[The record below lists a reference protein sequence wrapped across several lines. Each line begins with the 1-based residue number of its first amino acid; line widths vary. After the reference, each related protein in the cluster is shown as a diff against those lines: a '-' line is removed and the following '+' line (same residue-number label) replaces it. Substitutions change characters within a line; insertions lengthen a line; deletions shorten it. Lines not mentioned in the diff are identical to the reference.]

1 MAAPKEEQDQEQEPV
16 TVASS
21 NGVQIAVHDLG
32 GHGAPLLISHA
43 TGFHGRC
50 YLPIATVLAD
60 RFHTVAFDYRGHG
73 DTAQPDGVAVNWN
86 RYGDDAVAMAE
97 SLAQQAGTPITAFG
111 HSMGGACLLMAAY
124 RRPELFSRLVLF
136 EPIVPAADYQTIGDG
151 SSPMVKGA
159 LARRTT
165 FASYDEALANYA
177 SKPPL
182 SIMTTEA
189 LWAYVRY
196 GFRQDSDGVHLKC
209 RPQIEAETFMTGG
222 AHDTFQVLHEIT
234 TPTLVLTG
242 AVSPHQP
249 SDMAGPIAQRL
260 PNGTLHSDDHMTHF
274 GPMSHPAQV
283 GQLIAG

>member
-1 MAAPKEEQDQEQEPV
+1 MP
-16 TVASS
+16 T
-21 NGVQIAVHDLG
+21 
-32 GHGAPLLISHA
+32 
-43 TGFHGRC
+43 
-50 YLPIATVLAD
+50 
-60 RFHTVAFDYRGHG
+60 
-73 DTAQPDGVAVNWN
+73 
-86 RYGDDAVAMAE
+86 
-97 SLAQQAGTPITAFG
+97 
-111 HSMGGACLLMAAY
+111 
-124 RRPELFSRLVLF
+124 
-136 EPIVPAADYQTIGDG
+136 
-151 SSPMVKGA
+151 
-159 LARRTT
+159 TT

-242 AVSPHQP
+242 AVSLHQP